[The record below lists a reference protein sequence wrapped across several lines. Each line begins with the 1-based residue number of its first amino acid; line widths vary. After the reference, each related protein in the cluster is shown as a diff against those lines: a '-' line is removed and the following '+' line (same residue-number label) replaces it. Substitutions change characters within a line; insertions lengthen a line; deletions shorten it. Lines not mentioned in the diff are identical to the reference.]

1 MIKKI
6 GNLTLNYDFYSG
18 KDLYSDGSVEDE
30 LLEIVKTTPKDEYSL
45 VINEK
50 KSWPI
55 LYHLS
60 YYRENV
66 INWMPINKEESV
78 LEVGSGCGALTGI
91 LSEMAKDV
99 TCIELSEKR
108 SLINAYRNKDKDN
121 IEIIIGNFQDI
132 EKTLGKKYDYITL
145 IGVLEYGALY
155 IDADNPHVEFL
166 KCLKKHLKPNGKV
179 IIAIENKLGMK
190 YWAGCKED
198 HLGIE
203 FIGIEGY
210 PGESKIRTFSKH
222 ELTEIVN
229 NAGYANIEFY
239 YPYPDYKLPTTI
251 YSDWYL
257 PKIGELIDN
266 KRNFD
271 SYRVFVFD
279 ETRAFRSVLQANLF
293 TEFANS
299 FLLIISDK

>member
-6 GNLTLNYDFYSG
+6 GNVTLNYDFYSG
-18 KDLYSDGSVEDE
+18 TDLYSDGPVEDE

-60 YYRENV
+60 YYRENI
-66 INWMPINKEESV
+66 INWMPIGKDESV

-91 LSEMAKDV
+91 LAEMAKDV

-132 EKTLGKKYDYITL
+132 EKTIDKKYDYITL

-179 IIAIENKLGMK
+179 VIAIENKLGMK

-198 HLGIE
+198 HLGTY
-203 FIGIEGY
+203 FSSLEGY
-210 PGESKIRTFSKH
+210 QSYASVKTFSRR
-222 ELTEIVN
+222 ELGSMIKQ
-229 NAGYANIEFY
+229 AGYNKKLFY
-239 YPYPDYKLPTTI
+239 YPYPDYKFPVSI
-251 YSDWYL
+251 YSEKYL
-257 PKIGELIDN
+257 PKSGELYRN
-266 KRNFD
+266 MRNFD
-271 SYRVFVFD
+271 NDRLCLFD
-279 ETRAFRSVLQANLF
+279 ETKVFNSIIEAELF
-293 TEFANS
+293 EELSNS
-299 FLLIISDK
+299 FLLIVFN

>member
-6 GNLTLNYDFYSG
+6 GNVTLNYAFYSG
-18 KDLYSDGSVEDE
+18 KDLYSDGHVEDE
-30 LLEIVKTTPKDEYSL
+30 LLEIVKTKPKDEYSS

-60 YYRENV
+60 YYREN
-66 INWMPINKEESV
+66 IISWIPISKDDSV

-108 SLINAYRNKDKDN
+108 SLINAYRNKDKNN

-132 EKTLGKKYDYITL
+132 EKTTDKKYDYITL

-166 KCLKKHLKPNGKV
+166 KCLKRHLKPNGKV
-179 IIAIENKLGMK
+179 VIAIENKLGMK

-203 FIGIEGY
+203 FVGIEGY
-210 PGESKIRTFSKH
+210 PGESKVRTFSKH
-222 ELTEIVN
+222 ELNEIVN
-229 NAGYANIEFY
+229 EAGYANIEFY
-239 YPYPDYKLPTTI
+239 YPYPDYKFPTTI

-257 PKIGELIDN
+257 PKIGELNNNI
-266 KRNFD
+266 RNFD
-271 SYRVFVFD
+271 TERLYLFN
-279 ETRAFRSVLQANLF
+279 ENRAFDSIIKAHIFGELS
-293 TEFANS
+293 NS
-299 FLLIISDK
+299 FLIMIR

>member
-1 MIKKI
+1 MNKKI
-6 GNLTLNYDFYSG
+6 GNVTLNYDLYSG
-18 KDLYSDGSVEDE
+18 EDLYSDGPVEDE
-30 LLEIVKTTPKDEYSL
+30 LLEIVKTIPKEQYSS
-45 VINEK
+45 VINGK

-60 YYRENV
+60 YYRENI
-66 INWMPINKEESV
+66 INWMPIGKDESV

-108 SLINAYRNKDKDN
+108 SLINAYRNIDKDN

-132 EKTLGKKYDYITL
+132 EKTLDKKYDYITL

-166 KCLKKHLKPNGKV
+166 KCLKQHLKPNGKV
-179 IIAIENKLGMK
+179 VIAIENKLGMK

-198 HLGIE
+198 HLGVE

-210 PGESKIRTFSKH
+210 PGESKVRTFSKY
-222 ELTEIVN
+222 ELSEIVK
-229 NAGYANIEFY
+229 NAGYNNTEFY
-239 YPYPDYKLPTTI
+239 YPYPDYKFPTTI
-251 YSDWYL
+251 YSDDYL
-257 PKIGELIDN
+257 PSIGELCRND
-266 KRNFD
+266 RNFD
-271 SYRVFVFD
+271 SERLYVFNELLSFN
-279 ETRAFRSVLQANLF
+279 SVIKANLF
-293 TEFANS
+293 DSFSNS
-299 FLLIISDK
+299 FLVVARDC

>member
-1 MIKKI
+1 MNKRI
-6 GNLTLNYDFYSG
+6 GNVTLNYDLYSG
-18 KDLYSDGSVEDE
+18 EDLYSDGPVEDE
-30 LLEIVKTTPKDEYSL
+30 LLDIVKTIPKEEYGS

-60 YYRENV
+60 YYREN
-66 INWMPINKEESV
+66 IISWLPIGKDESV

-132 EKTLGKKYDYITL
+132 EKTLDKKYDYITL

-155 IDADNPHVEFL
+155 IDSDNPHVEFL
-166 KCLKKHLKPNGKV
+166 KCLKQHLKPNGKV
-179 IIAIENKLGMK
+179 VIAIENKLGMK

-198 HLGIE
+198 HLGVE

-210 PGESKIRTFSKH
+210 PCESKVRTFSKH
-222 ELTEIVN
+222 ELTEIVRK
-229 NAGYANIEFY
+229 AGYANAEFY
-239 YPYPDYKLPTTI
+239 YPYPDYKFPTTI
-251 YSDWYL
+251 YSDKYL
-257 PKIGELIDN
+257 PRISELIN
-266 KRNFD
+266 NYRNFD
-271 SYRVFVFD
+271 SGRIMLFD
-279 ETRAFRSVLQANLF
+279 ESKAYETILKEELYDK
-293 TEFANS
+293 FANS
-299 FLLIISDK
+299 FLVIVKK